1 LLINFVTNQIYIPM
15 KAVFMSGSSRSN
27 VGKKDAKA
35 LRVEG
40 LVPCVLYG
48 GDSQIHFSVNE
59 TQFKPLLFTPDVHTV
74 DLEIDGKS
82 YKAVLQDIQY
92 HNMKDNVLHAD
103 FLQLNENKPVIIQI
117 PVRTSGNASGVR
129 AGGKLV
135 TKLRK
140 LKVRALLKDLPD
152 FITIDITPLEIG
164 MGVKVREVSVAGL
177 TLLDAQNVDVV
188 AVTATR
194 ASRQAADDSKK

>member
-1 LLINFVTNQIYIPM
+1 M

-48 GDSQIHFSVNE
+48 GDSQIHFSVNA

-74 DLEIDGKS
+74 ELEIDGKS

-103 FLQLNENKPVIIQI
+103 FLQLHENKPVIIQI
-117 PVRTSGNASGVR
+117 PVRTSGNSAGVR

-140 LKVRALLKDLPD
+140 LKVRALLSDLPD
-152 FITIDITPLEIG
+152 FINIDITPLEIG
-164 MGVKVREVSVAGL
+164 MGVKVREVIAPGL

-194 ASRQAADDSKK
+194 ASRQAADDVKK

>member
-1 LLINFVTNQIYIPM
+1 M

-48 GDSQIHFSVNE
+48 GDSQIHFSVNA

-82 YKAVLQDIQY
+82 FKAVLQDIQY

-103 FLQLNENKPVIIQI
+103 FLQLHENKPVIIQI
-117 PVRTSGNASGVR
+117 PVRTSGNSAGVR

-140 LKVRALLKDLPD
+140 LKVRALLSDLPD
-152 FITIDITPLEIG
+152 FINIDITPLEIG
-164 MGVKVREVSVAGL
+164 MGVKVREVIAPGL

-194 ASRQAADDSKK
+194 ASRQAADDVKK

>member
-1 LLINFVTNQIYIPM
+1 M

-48 GDSQIHFSVNE
+48 GDSQIHFSVNA

-103 FLQLNENKPVIIQI
+103 FLQLHESKPVIIQI
-117 PVRTSGNASGVR
+117 PVRTSGNSAGVR

-135 TKLRK
+135 TKIRK
-140 LKVRALLKDLPD
+140 LKVRALLNDLPD

-164 MGVKVREVSVAGL
+164 MGVKVREVSVPGL
-177 TLLDAQNVDVV
+177 VLLDAQNVDVV

>member
-1 LLINFVTNQIYIPM
+1 M
-15 KAVFMSGSSRSN
+15 KAIFMSGSSRAN

-35 LRVEG
+35 LRVDG

-92 HNMKDNVLHAD
+92 HNMNDSVLHAD
-103 FLQLNENKPVIIQI
+103 FLQLHENKPVIIQI
-117 PVRTSGNASGVR
+117 PVRTSGNSAGVR

-140 LKVRALLKDLPD
+140 LKVRAFLKDLPD
-152 FITIDITPLEIG
+152 FINIDITPLEIG
-164 MGVKVREVSVAGL
+164 QGVKVREISLPGV

-194 ASRQAADDSKK
+194 ASRQAADDAKK

>member
-1 LLINFVTNQIYIPM
+1 M

-48 GDSQIHFSVNE
+48 GDSQIHFSVNA

-103 FLQLNENKPVIIQI
+103 FLQLHENKPVIIQI
-117 PVRTSGNASGVR
+117 PVRTSGNSAGVR

-140 LKVRALLKDLPD
+140 LKVKAFLKDLPD

-164 MGVKVREVSVAGL
+164 MGVKVREISLPGL

-194 ASRQAADDSKK
+194 ASRQAADESKK

>member
-1 LLINFVTNQIYIPM
+1 
-15 KAVFMSGSSRSN
+15 MSGSSRSN

-48 GDSQIHFSVNE
+48 GDSQIHFSVNA

-74 DLEIDGKS
+74 DLEIDGKA

-103 FLQLNENKPVIIQI
+103 FLQLHENKPVIIQI
-117 PVRTSGNASGVR
+117 PVRTSGNSAGVR

-140 LKVRALLKDLPD
+140 LKVRALLSDLPD

-164 MGVKVREVSVAGL
+164 MGVKVREVNVPGL

>member
-1 LLINFVTNQIYIPM
+1 M

-48 GDSQIHFSVNE
+48 GDSQIHFSVNA

-92 HNMKDNVLHAD
+92 HNLKDNVLHAD
-103 FLQLNENKPVIIQI
+103 FLQLHENKPVIIQI
-117 PVRTSGNASGVR
+117 PVRTSGNSAGVR

-140 LKVRALLKDLPD
+140 LKVKAFLKDLPD

-164 MGVKVREVSVAGL
+164 MGVKVREVIAPGL

>member
-1 LLINFVTNQIYIPM
+1 M

-48 GDSQIHFSVNE
+48 GDSQIHFSVNA

-92 HNMKDNVLHAD
+92 HNLKDNVLHAD
-103 FLQLNENKPVIIQI
+103 FLQLHENKPVIIQI
-117 PVRTSGNASGVR
+117 PVRTSGNSAGVR

-140 LKVRALLKDLPD
+140 LKVKAFLKDLPD

-164 MGVKVREVSVAGL
+164 MGVKVREVNVPGL

>member
-1 LLINFVTNQIYIPM
+1 M

-48 GDSQIHFSVNE
+48 GDSQIHFSVNA

-74 DLEIDGKS
+74 DLEIDGKA

-103 FLQLNENKPVIIQI
+103 FLQLHENKPVIIQI
-117 PVRTSGNASGVR
+117 PVRTSGNSAGVR

-140 LKVRALLKDLPD
+140 LKVRALLSDLPD
-152 FITIDITPLEIG
+152 FINIDITPLEIG
-164 MGVKVREVSVAGL
+164 MGVKVREVIAPGL
-177 TLLDAQNVDVV
+177 TLLDAQTVDVV

-194 ASRQAADDSKK
+194 ASRQAADDVKK

>member
-1 LLINFVTNQIYIPM
+1 M

-48 GDSQIHFSVNE
+48 GDSQIHFSVNA

-103 FLQLNENKPVIIQI
+103 FLQLHENKPVIIQI
-117 PVRTSGNASGVR
+117 PVRTSGNSAGVR

-140 LKVRALLKDLPD
+140 LKVRALLSDLPD
-152 FITIDITPLEIG
+152 FITIDISPLEIG
-164 MGVKVREVSVAGL
+164 MGVKVREVIAPGL

-194 ASRQAADDSKK
+194 ASRQAADDVKK

>member
-1 LLINFVTNQIYIPM
+1 M

-48 GDSQIHFSVNE
+48 GDSQIHFSVNA

-103 FLQLNENKPVIIQI
+103 FLQLHESKPVIIQI
-117 PVRTSGNASGVR
+117 PVRTSGNSAGVR

-140 LKVRALLKDLPD
+140 LKVRALLNDLPD

-164 MGVKVREVSVAGL
+164 MGVKVREVSVPGL
-177 TLLDAQNVDVV
+177 VLLDAQNVDVV

>member
-1 LLINFVTNQIYIPM
+1 M

-48 GDSQIHFSVNE
+48 GDSQIHFSVNA

-103 FLQLNENKPVIIQI
+103 FLQLHESKPVIIQI
-117 PVRTSGNASGVR
+117 PVRTSGNSAGVR

-140 LKVRALLKDLPD
+140 LKVRALLSDLPD
-152 FITIDITPLEIG
+152 FINIDITPLEIG
-164 MGVKVREVSVAGL
+164 MGVKVREVNVPGL

>member
-1 LLINFVTNQIYIPM
+1 M
-15 KAVFMSGSSRSN
+15 KAIFMSGSSRAN

-35 LRVEG
+35 LRVDG

-92 HNMKDNVLHAD
+92 HNMNDSVLHAD
-103 FLQLNENKPVIIQI
+103 FLQLHDNKPVIIQI
-117 PVRTSGNASGVR
+117 PVRTSGNSAGVR

-140 LKVRALLKDLPD
+140 LKVRAFLKDLPD
-152 FITIDITPLEIG
+152 FINIDITPLEIG
-164 MGVKVREVSVAGL
+164 QGVKVREISVPGV

-194 ASRQAADDSKK
+194 ASRQAADDAKK

>member
-1 LLINFVTNQIYIPM
+1 M

-48 GDSQIHFSVNE
+48 GDSQIHFSVNA

-74 DLEIDGKS
+74 ELEIDGKL

-103 FLQLNENKPVIIQI
+103 FLQLHENKPVIIQI
-117 PVRTSGNASGVR
+117 PVRTSGNSAGVR

-140 LKVRALLKDLPD
+140 LKVRALLSDLPD
-152 FITIDITPLEIG
+152 FINIDITPLEIG
-164 MGVKVREVSVAGL
+164 MGVKVREVIAPGL

-194 ASRQAADDSKK
+194 ASRQAADDVKK

>member
-1 LLINFVTNQIYIPM
+1 M
-15 KAVFMSGSSRSN
+15 KSVSISGSSRAN

-35 LRVEG
+35 LRVDG

-92 HNMKDNVLHAD
+92 HNMNDSVLHAD
-103 FLQLNENKPVIIQI
+103 FLQLHDNKPVIIQI
-117 PVRTSGNASGVR
+117 PVRTSGNSAGVR

-140 LKVRALLKDLPD
+140 LKVRAFLKDLPD
-152 FITIDITPLEIG
+152 FINIDITPLEIG
-164 MGVKVREVSVAGL
+164 QGVKVREISVPGV

-194 ASRQAADDSKK
+194 ASRQAADDAKK

>member
-1 LLINFVTNQIYIPM
+1 M

-48 GDSQIHFSVNE
+48 GDSQIHFSVNA

-103 FLQLNENKPVIIQI
+103 FLQLHESKPVIIQI
-117 PVRTSGNASGVR
+117 PVRTSGNSAGVR

-140 LKVRALLKDLPD
+140 LKVRALLSDLPD

-164 MGVKVREVSVAGL
+164 MGVKVREVSLPGL

>member
-1 LLINFVTNQIYIPM
+1 M

-48 GDSQIHFSVNE
+48 GDSQIHFSVNA

-103 FLQLNENKPVIIQI
+103 FLQLHENKPVIIQI
-117 PVRTSGNASGVR
+117 PVRTSGNSAGVR

-140 LKVRALLKDLPD
+140 LKVRALLSDLPD
-152 FITIDITPLEIG
+152 FINIDITPLEIG
-164 MGVKVREVSVAGL
+164 MGVKVREVIAPGL

-194 ASRQAADDSKK
+194 ASRQAADDVKK

>member
-1 LLINFVTNQIYIPM
+1 M

-48 GDSQIHFSVNE
+48 GDSQIHFSVNA

-103 FLQLNENKPVIIQI
+103 FLQLHENKPVIIQI
-117 PVRTSGNASGVR
+117 PVRTTGNSAGIR

-140 LKVRALLKDLPD
+140 LKVRALLSDLPD
-152 FITIDITPLEIG
+152 FITIDISPLEIG
-164 MGVKVREVSVAGL
+164 MGVKVREVIAPGL

-194 ASRQAADDSKK
+194 ASRQAADDVKK